1 MLEIIKIGGGRLNL
15 TLNLEINGW
24 LNQVVFIL
32 IFKQTFLRNLFKY
45 LRGQNL
51 SSFESMHFNNS
62 MQ

>member
-32 IFKQTFLRNLFKY
+32 IFKQTFLRKSFQIPSRSKPFEFWKY
-45 LRGQNL
+45 A
-51 SSFESMHFNNS
+51 F
-62 MQ
+62 